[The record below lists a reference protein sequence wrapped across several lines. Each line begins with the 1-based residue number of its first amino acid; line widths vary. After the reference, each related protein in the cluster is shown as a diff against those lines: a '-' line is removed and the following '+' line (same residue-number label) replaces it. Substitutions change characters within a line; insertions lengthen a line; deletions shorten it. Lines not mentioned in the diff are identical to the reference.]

1 MKRQRSEYRSSTE
14 SKKPPKRVTRLVS
27 RATRPSTMS
36 NRPAP
41 MMTTPASRNLPTA
54 SKAAAAM
61 LITSPRNVRTLGW
74 IFESAS
80 PRTISRMI
88 LLEPSPMA
96 RVNVMLFLDGLVDS
110 DELDDLHLPDTTR
123 DLDVHRIAH
132 RLAEQAAANRR
143 TGGNPAVGHVHV
155 LAGNQFVTD
164 LLVFVDVQNHN
175 SLSQPDTVSRNLR
188 HV

>member
-27 RATRPSTMS
+27 RATRPSTIS
-36 NRPAP
+36 NSPAP
-41 MMTTPASRNLPTA
+41 MITAPASRNLPTA

-96 RVNVMLFLDGLVDS
+96 RVNVMLFLDDLVDG
-110 DELDDLHLPDTTR
+110 DKLDDLHLPNTAG

-132 RLAEQAAANRR
+132 PLAEQTPPNRR
-143 TGGNPAVGHVHV
+143 TGGNLALGHVH
-155 LAGNQFVTD
+155 
-164 LLVFVDVQNHN
+164 
-175 SLSQPDTVSRNLR
+175 
-188 HV
+188 